1 MMSAALA
8 VISCDPNMEMKKWNV
23 LGQTRAG
30 LFALKSIAP
39 GEELT
44 WNYQLDSF
52 EGHAKM

>member
-1 MMSAALA
+1 MSAALA

-52 EGHAKM
+52 EGHAKL